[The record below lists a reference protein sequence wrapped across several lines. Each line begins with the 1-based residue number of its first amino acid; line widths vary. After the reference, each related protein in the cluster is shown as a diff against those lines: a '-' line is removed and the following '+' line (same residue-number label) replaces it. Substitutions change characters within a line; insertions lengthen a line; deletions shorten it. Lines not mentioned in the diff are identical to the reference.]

1 MITCSLCG
9 FKFKEETAQ
18 KACCK
23 CPWAK
28 GCSLICCP
36 QCGFEMPLEP
46 AWCAS
51 FKMFFKKLGLKKK
64 YSQQSLPENRSLL
77 SLANGQKAKVISLD
91 TEDQEK
97 LLKLMAIG
105 IFPGR
110 DITLIQKFPSYVFQ
124 LGHSQFAIDQELAKI
139 IFVNTPA

>member
-1 MITCSLCG
+1 
-9 FKFKEETAQ
+9 
-18 KACCK
+18 
-23 CPWAK
+23 
-28 GCSLICCP
+28 
-36 QCGFEMPLEP
+36 MPLEP

-51 FKMFFKKLGLKKK
+51 LKIFFKKFSLKKK
-64 YSQQSLPENRSLL
+64 YPQQSLPKNHSLL
-77 SLANGQKAKVISLD
+77 FLANGQKAKVTSLN

-124 LGHSQFAIDQELAKI
+124 LGHSQFAIDQDLAQI
-139 IFVNTPA
+139 ICVNISLH